1 MSENSEERVNNSF
14 DEILGKN
21 IVDKLLENM
30 GKDLTE
36 KQIRDLKREA
46 EGSIDFIKAIDNV
59 KIPTENYVVFT
70 DGDEQVLYENGDFFI
85 ISTTDTPLR
94 RKKISKKEATERYL
108 QFFITYELN
117 RLIARGNE
125 PKKEKEKNEQETPQ
139 KQVPVQENTIEK
151 TKEEVSPSKEKEKSV
166 VKQQTIDKDIER

>member
-70 DGDEQVLYENGDFFI
+70 DGDEQVLYENGEFFI

-139 KQVPVQENTIEK
+139 KQVPVQDNTIEK

>member
-21 IVDKLLENM
+21 IVEKLLENM

-59 KIPTENYVVFT
+59 KITTENYVVFT
-70 DGDEQVLYENGDFFI
+70 DGDEQVLYENWEFFI

-139 KQVPVQENTIEK
+139 KKVSVQENTIEK

>member
-46 EGSIDFIKAIDNV
+46 EGSIDFIKAIENV

-70 DGDEQVLYENGDFFI
+70 DGDEQVLYENGEFFI

>member
-70 DGDEQVLYENGDFFI
+70 DGDEQVLYENGEFFI

-139 KQVPVQENTIEK
+139 KKVSVQENTIEK

>member
-70 DGDEQVLYENGDFFI
+70 DGDEQVLYENGEFFI

-151 TKEEVSPSKEKEKSV
+151 TKEEVSTSKEKEKSV

>member
-70 DGDEQVLYENGDFFI
+70 DGDEQVLYENGEFFI

>member
-1 MSENSEERVNNSF
+1 MKK
-14 DEILGKN
+14 G
-21 IVDKLLENM
+21 
-30 GKDLTE
+30 
-36 KQIRDLKREA
+36 
-46 EGSIDFIKAIDNV
+46 
-59 KIPTENYVVFT
+59 
-70 DGDEQVLYENGDFFI
+70 
-85 ISTTDTPLR
+85 

-166 VKQQTIDKDIER
+166 VKQQTIDN